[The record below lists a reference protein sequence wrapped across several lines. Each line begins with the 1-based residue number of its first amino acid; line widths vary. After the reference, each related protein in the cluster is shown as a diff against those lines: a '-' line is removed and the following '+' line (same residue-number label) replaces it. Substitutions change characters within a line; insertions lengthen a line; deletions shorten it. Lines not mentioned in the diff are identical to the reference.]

1 MAVGNHKEHPVVAM
15 AVTNDLLTD
24 RRVLRHADTLREA
37 GYEVLLIGR
46 NDLKVRSKRSWRF
59 YAEYNIRLFWRLLH
73 TRCDVVWANDTD
85 TLPAC
90 WLAARL
96 RNRYLVMDS
105 HEIFPQVPE
114 LQERPRVRHVWEWIE
129 RTLMPRCDANLTV
142 CQSVADYYHSLLGIK
157 MEVVRNLPATPT
169 PLTPHSSS
177 TQKTL
182 LYQGAVNLGRGVDW
196 AIDALQWLDDCQ
208 LVVAGTGDLIDEMR
222 AYAAQ
227 KPWSDRVSFLGRLH
241 PEELEQLTPQADV
254 GLVMLEDM
262 GLNYR
267 FALPNRIGDFVAAGV
282 PIVVSDLPEMAAVV
296 RRFGVGE
303 VMTAPGAEA
312 LAHAVKKILSRQW
325 SEADFTA
332 ARADMDWEKEKQK
345 LLKIIEN

>member
-1 MAVGNHKEHPVVAM
+1 
-15 AVTNDLLTD
+15 
-24 RRVLRHADTLREA
+24 
-37 GYEVLLIGR
+37 
-46 NDLKVRSKRSWRF
+46 
-59 YAEYNIRLFWRLLH
+59 
-73 TRCDVVWANDTD
+73 
-85 TLPAC
+85 
-90 WLAARL
+90 
-96 RNRYLVMDS
+96 
-105 HEIFPQVPE
+105 
-114 LQERPRVRHVWEWIE
+114 
-129 RTLMPRCDANLTV
+129 
-142 CQSVADYYHSLLGIK
+142 
-157 MEVVRNLPATPT
+157 
-169 PLTPHSSS
+169 
-177 TQKTL
+177 
-182 LYQGAVNLGRGVDW
+182 VDW

-208 LVVAGTGDLIDEMR
+208 LVVAGTGDLIDEMKS
-222 AYAAQ
+222 YAAQ
-227 KPWSDRVSFLGRLH
+227 KPWSDRVSFLGRLR

-332 ARADMDWEKEKQK
+332 ARADMDWEKEEQK